1 MRMFKWKKAAGS
13 RLKGHN
19 YQHEDLSNDEE
30 LSTDDE
36 GIQLPDSDGEEPNNK
51 RLRPFREEDL
61 SNPLFRLGQTFA
73 SVELLR
79 KAITEY
85 SLKNR
90 VDIKMP
96 RNDQR
101 RVKAHYAK
109 GCPWNLYAS
118 FDNRVK
124 CFLVKTYVGKH
135 NCQRQWNIKRCTS
148 TWLASKYTEIF
159 RADTINTLLTFV
171 ARNVSA
177 GDGSLLEFLALME
190 LPI

>member
-1 MRMFKWKKAAGS
+1 
-13 RLKGHN
+13 
-19 YQHEDLSNDEE
+19 
-30 LSTDDE
+30 
-36 GIQLPDSDGEEPNNK
+36 LPVSDGEEPNSK
-51 RLRPFREEDL
+51 RFKPFREEDL
-61 SNPLFRLGQTFA
+61 GNPSFRLGQTFA

-124 CFLVKTYVGKH
+124 CFLVKTYVGQH
-135 NCQRQWNIKRCTS
+135 NCQREWNIKRCTS

-159 RADTINTLLTFV
+159 RADTKMSPSSFAKLVQKDWNITPCRSKLSR
-171 ARNVSA
+171 ARRIALNVIY
-177 GDGSLLEFLALME
+177 GDE
-190 LPI
+190 LKQYNQL